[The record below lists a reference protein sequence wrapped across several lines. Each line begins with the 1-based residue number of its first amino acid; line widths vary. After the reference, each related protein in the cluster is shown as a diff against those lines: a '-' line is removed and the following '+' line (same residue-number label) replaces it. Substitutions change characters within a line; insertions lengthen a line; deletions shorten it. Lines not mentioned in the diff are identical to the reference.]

1 VKNLRETQS
10 RRREAGLRLKV
21 SNLQQSFD
29 LKEWKNCGSFEEDL
43 LVLVLVLVLM
53 LLLLL
58 HGPSKRHM
66 VSGQI

>member
-1 VKNLRETQS
+1 VKNLRKTQS

-21 SNLQQSFD
+21 SNLQQSCD

-43 LVLVLVLVLM
+43 LL

-66 VSGQI
+66 VSEQI

>member
-21 SNLQQSFD
+21 SNLQQSCD

-43 LVLVLVLVLM
+43 LVL
-53 LLLLL
+53 L

-66 VSGQI
+66 VSEQI

>member
-21 SNLQQSFD
+21 SNLQQSCD

-43 LVLVLVLVLM
+43 LVLLLM
-53 LLLLL
+53 RLLL

-66 VSGQI
+66 VSEQI

>member
-1 VKNLRETQS
+1 M
-10 RRREAGLRLKV
+10 RLKV

>member
-21 SNLQQSFD
+21 SNLQQSCD

-43 LVLVLVLVLM
+43 LVLLLV
-53 LLLLL
+53 LL

-66 VSGQI
+66 VSEQI